1 MSLIRVST
9 TLNSLRQS
17 SLRLSTVISRWKS
30 TEAAESIEI
39 PNRIHRSPTAI
50 LEALASTVGRDPTA
64 PHYKYHDDPYM
75 VPNSNMTKR
84 TYAMAQE
91 SGRKAAKWIK
101 ENNRELFM
109 HSEAEPPIAA
119 FAPEMVFT
127 EESEVSEQ
135 TLKDL
140 IQQCEITDAVF
151 VYNLMK
157 TKGIEIDDALKQ
169 SLLELVCFYNNS
181 EPISEEFIEE
191 RWFKQGAAN
200 RDRLSKSWK
209 DGDLAEQLFNEL
221 PKTAQSYSALIRGMC
236 KYYQVERAYALFH
249 ESIEKQIEL
258 DTKTFNSLLLV
269 SSFIKESGEMRWE
282 FCVDLLRQMKERQL
296 RPDIGT
302 LNAALKT
309 ISTIGHHKL
318 CRTGAIKVLS
328 EFKAIGIEPSLGSY
342 CYVLNIFCREKGPT
356 SHVLVDILNEIQG
369 KEFQIQDIRDT
380 SFFVTA
386 MEICRNHLHD
396 KNLAKKLNEL
406 LHTGKN
412 YDLIGDSYKESVYYR
427 HYFGLLCRTEE
438 LETFMETYN
447 HLVPNI
453 YIPEPGIMEEIL
465 KAVEVNGALELIPR
479 LWTDMTVF
487 EHVNRESLVLQV
499 LKIMQENKPMLNL
512 EKHQGLNE
520 QFAKIADNI
529 YHKIADQDPIK
540 VQKLS
545 FSGQMLGDII
555 SLLVRGA
562 ENQKAIDVFKF
573 AEDHQH
579 SIPGTPN
586 ESVLL
591 ELVDACIEEKS
602 PSVAISCLQYSVE
615 NNMNGL
621 QLADKIK
628 KGFTLNEN
636 HLAKVNHLVNEK

>member
-1 MSLIRVST
+1 
-9 TLNSLRQS
+9 
-17 SLRLSTVISRWKS
+17 
-30 TEAAESIEI
+30 
-39 PNRIHRSPTAI
+39 
-50 LEALASTVGRDPTA
+50 
-64 PHYKYHDDPYM
+64 
-75 VPNSNMTKR
+75 MTRR

-101 ENNRELFM
+101 ETHRDLFM
-109 HSEAEPPIAA
+109 VSDFIDVAFVILKNPPQHTEAQPPVAA

-127 EESEVSEQ
+127 EESEVTAK
-135 TLKDL
+135 TLQDL
-140 IQQCEITDAVF
+140 IQQSEITDAVF

-157 TKGIEIDDALKQ
+157 TKGIEIEPTLKQ

-191 RWFKQGAAN
+191 RWFRQGSAG
-200 RDRLSKSWK
+200 RDRLGKSWK

-221 PKTAQSYSALIRGMC
+221 PKSAETYCALIRGMC
-236 KYYQVERAYALFH
+236 KYYQVERAYALFQ
-249 ESIEKQIEL
+249 EATEKQLEL

-282 FCVDLLRQMKERQL
+282 FCIDLLRQMKERQL

-302 LNAALKT
+302 LNASLKT
-309 ISTIGHHKL
+309 ISTIGNHKL
-318 CRTGAIKVLS
+318 ARAGALKIMS
-328 EFKAIGIEPSLGSY
+328 EFKAIGIEPSLGSF
-342 CYVLNIFCREKGPT
+342 CYILNIFCREKGPT
-356 SHVLVDILNEIQG
+356 SHVLVDILNEIEG

-386 MEICRNHLHD
+386 MEICRNHVQD

-427 HYFGLLCRTEE
+427 HYFGLLSRTEE
-438 LETFMETYN
+438 FDKFMETYN
-447 HLVPNI
+447 LLVPNI

-465 KAVEVNGALELIPR
+465 KAVEVNGALEILPR
-479 LWTDMTVF
+479 LWSDMTIF
-487 EHVNRESLVLQV
+487 EHINRESLVLQV
-499 LKIMQENKPMLNL
+499 LRIMHENKPMLNF
-512 EKHQGLNE
+512 EKHVGLNE
-520 QFAKIADNI
+520 QFAKIADSI
-529 YHKIADQDPIK
+529 YQKVSDQDPTR
-540 VQKLS
+540 VQKLA
-545 FSGQMLGDII
+545 FSGQMIGDII
-555 SLLVRGA
+555 SLLIRGG

-586 ESVLL
+586 ESVFI
-591 ELVDACIEEKS
+591 ELVDACIEEKL
-602 PSVAISCLQYSVE
+602 PSVAILCLQYSVE

-621 QLADKIK
+621 ELADKIK

-636 HLAKVNHLVNEK
+636 HLAKVDHLVNEK